1 MHEQHSLRTNRSAH
15 RQRHIEEMVDMHDL
29 LVLPNIGDKL
39 VDDTRRL
46 RPNKAIVVLHN
57 SAQELAAQK
66 GQSKR

>member
-1 MHEQHSLRTNRSAH
+1 
-15 RQRHIEEMVDMHDL
+15 MHDL

>member
-1 MHEQHSLRTNRSAH
+1 MRTNRSTH

-46 RPNKAIVVLHN
+46 RPNEAIVVLHN
-57 SAQELAAQK
+57 SARELVA
-66 GQSKR
+66 